1 MIRPMKNDEIKKD
14 LEFNRADIEF
24 THFRQSEFQ
33 GTNQEFFEE
42 NIGQKADKRKKI
54 GKITENC

>member
-1 MIRPMKNDEIKKD
+1 MKNDEIKKD